1 MRSILIADDH
11 SFIGEAI
18 ESFIEGDDYYV
29 VEKAGDG
36 ESALKLLRKL
46 KPDVLITDI
55 AMPKTNGLEL
65 IRQVKD
71 EMPNLKMMVF
81 TMHISDNIVMEALE
95 LGVSAY
101 LSKKTA
107 PKELLIALDKI
118 LKGETY
124 LSRDVSDVLVEAQVK
139 SIRKEDKLSLS
150 VLSAREVEVIKHIAK
165 GLTSGEIGALLFIS
179 ARTVDTH
186 RNNILKKLNVKN
198 SAELVS
204 LAYNNRLIELELD
217 DPILP

>member
-118 LKGETY
+118 LKGEEIDLTPPPPPVTM
-124 LSRDVSDVLVEAQVK
+124 SKGKEEDSSDK
-139 SIRKEDKLSLS
+139 IKDKKEDDS
-150 VLSAREVEVIKHIAK
+150 
-165 GLTSGEIGALLFIS
+165 
-179 ARTVDTH
+179 
-186 RNNILKKLNVKN
+186 NNPQGSPVP
-198 SAELVS
+198 A
-204 LAYNNRLIELELD
+204 
-217 DPILP
+217 